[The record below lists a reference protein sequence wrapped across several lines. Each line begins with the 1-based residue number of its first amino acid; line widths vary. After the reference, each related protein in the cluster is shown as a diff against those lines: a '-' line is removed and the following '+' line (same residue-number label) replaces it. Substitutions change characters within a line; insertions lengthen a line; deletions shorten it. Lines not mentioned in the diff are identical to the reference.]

1 MLPIVISVQLAAA
14 SATAVTTAQTLGS
27 AGNFTINGVSAS
39 GGIATFATPRRV
51 LFTFAANETG
61 HTFTAFGTGHGG
73 QTISEAVAGTTAG
86 TVQTNNDFLMVTRV
100 SSSAATTGNVSVGTD
115 GVGSSR
121 WVYFSPHMTPTDIS
135 AWSEVSGTVNY
146 TIQWGYQD
154 PAGLPTAFPVAPVTI
169 TPYDDPIAQGQTAT
183 GFTATQTPVIVG
195 RVTVNSGTGTVTTR
209 FLQAGIS
216 GP

>member
-1 MLPIVISVQLAAA
+1 MLPIVVSVQLSAP

-27 AGNFTINGVSAS
+27 ATNFAINGASAS
-39 GGIATFATPRRV
+39 GGVATFAAPRRL
-51 LFTFAANETG
+51 LFTFAADETG
-61 HTFTAFGTGHGG
+61 HIFTTYGTGHNG
-73 QTISEAVAGTTAG
+73 QTISEAVAGTPAG
-86 TVQTNNDFLMVTRV
+86 TVQSANDFLTVTRV
-100 SSSAATTGNVSVGTD
+100 TSSAATTGNVSVGD
-115 GVGSSR
+115 NGVGSSR

-135 AWSEVSGTVNY
+135 VWSEVSGTVNY

-169 TPYDDPIAQGQTAT
+169 TPYDDPIVT
-183 GFTATQTPVIVG
+183 GASANSFTATDKPVLVG
-195 RVTVNSGTGTVTTR
+195 RVTVNSGTGTVTSR